1 MRTIS
6 LFVSSSGENAYDIG
20 VCIKLRL
27 KCLKYR
33 YLYQALVKTLT
44 LYRFLYQALVKM
56 LTISLFVS
64 SSGENAYDIAVSM
77 KLW

>member
-1 MRTIS
+1 MLTIS

-27 KCLKYR
+27 KCLRYR
-33 YLYQALVKTLT
+33 YLYQALVKMLT
-44 LYRFLYQALVKM
+44 LYRF
-56 LTISLFVS
+56 FVS
-64 SSGENAYDIAVSM
+64 SSGENAYDIAICI

>member
-1 MRTIS
+1 MLTIS

-27 KCLKYR
+27 KCLRYR
-33 YLYQALVKTLT
+33 Y
-44 LYRFLYQALVKM
+44 LYQALVKM

-64 SSGENAYDIAVSM
+64 SSGENAYDIAVCI